1 MCMSLALGFQ
11 NGASRRVGGIG
22 AHTTYLT
29 GMITSVITL
38 EAERYSSYLVPLT
51 ASTESPK
58 IALIAQIW
66 TAFVLGAISGAAA
79 TLCFKQWGIV
89 GIGLILLVGIFRY
102 VPASFASRCHP
113 S

>member
-1 MCMSLALGFQ
+1 MCMSLALGVQ
-11 NGASRRVGGIG
+11 NGAFRRVGGIG
-22 AHTTYLT
+22 VHTTYLT
-29 GMITSVITL
+29 GTITSVITL

-79 TLCFKQWGIV
+79 TLRFKQWGIV
-89 GIGLILLVGIFRY
+89 GIGLILLAGIFRY
-102 VPASFASRCHP
+102 VPASFCEPLPP